1 MTPVQIPDLLR
12 VRPSF
17 FFSLMNV
24 LVLESKAR
32 TSVKIEFEKTVSVFL
47 VAYLYAVNWMDHL
60 TAILKYAFFLRRY
73 YI

>member
-1 MTPVQIPDLLR
+1 
-12 VRPSF
+12 
-17 FFSLMNV
+17 MNV